1 MNCFLF
7 PKVSYKKN
15 LKCPSAKRCNPVAI
29 SQRLGQDHLKS
40 AVWCS
45 CGERDSSHF
54 LHLNR
59 HALLPACTCSGR
71 ARGRGRGLGRARC
84 SVLMRAGA
92 KPVWFQAR
100 ISCQGVRFG
109 SVVALGQM
117 LADPRRGGV
126 VACGRARLPGVVP
139 REGCG
144 ILRCRVHRA
153 WCAHGQMGPEGTQGR
168 WQCCGSDGTTAGTR
182 PASAQAD
189 VMRALC

>member
-1 MNCFLF
+1 MSKC
-7 PKVSYKKN
+7 KKLQSKRAAN
-15 LKCPSAKRCNPVAI
+15 VWYRTISNPSCGVPVASATLRTSFI
-29 SQRLGQDHLKS
+29 SIDMLFSQL
-40 AVWCS
+40 V
-45 CGERDSSHF
+45 
-54 LHLNR
+54 
-59 HALLPACTCSGR
+59 R
-71 ARGRGRGLGRARC
+71 ARGGRAGAGAGSGARAVC
-84 SVLMRAGA
+84 VLMRAGA

>member
-1 MNCFLF
+1 MS
-7 PKVSYKKN
+7 KWKKFQSSCN
-15 LKCPSAKRCNPVAI
+15 LLR

-84 SVLMRAGA
+84 MRAHAGGGEA
-92 KPVWFQAR
+92 CVVPSAHLLPGCALWER
-100 ISCQGVRFG
+100 GG
-109 SVVALGQM
+109 SW
-117 LADPRRGGV
+117 ADACGSAPRGRGGV
-126 VACGRARLPGVVP
+126 RPREVAGRCATP